1 MKLNDIVEHAKGRR
15 AKIYNRKPKN
25 MIEPHKPQAP
35 TGPVSE
41 AEVTLKPLAGAQEVD
56 VDGKAVG
63 TATTPQAATAI
74 SDLAKKGEFTPAT
87 SDNQQPAAMEDEVGT
102 PYFVKLTGNGPVVK
116 SGNGFTPIV
125 ASKIWDTMTP
135 EIEAKAHSQ
144 GFRKIT
150 LSVNGAMIPALEGGG
165 KVIVG
170 KTSYGTIVNSQNEEH
185 NHHGVDAS
193 GDVGGDATDSFLDQ
207 IKLQPEDD
215 IGHGI
220 SEMSRIRHLAGL
232 KEADAPSTLA
242 APAPAPT
249 TTAIVPAAD
258 VDPAETALKS
268 AQVDPELMQ
277 QVEANTVRDAEGDV
291 DLSATFQKIADQ
303 IPAEPQI
310 RAEWAEA
317 FKQFDEKFSHI
328 EQDPEFMKMTPEEQ
342 VKCKQ
347 DVQEVRALFQKFM
360 EFAVQMSNTVKSGA
374 RQVRT
379 AMAAPGAQNP
389 LQGVKT
395 LVPQQESADLTAML
409 RIAGLR

>member
-1 MKLNDIVEHAKGRR
+1 MKIKDITET
-15 AKIYNRKPKN
+15 
-25 MIEPHKPQAP
+25 Q
-35 TGPVSE
+35 
-41 AEVTLKPLAGAQEVD
+41 
-56 VDGKAVG
+56 VG
-63 TATTPQAATAI
+63 TISGSTRGPDGQPLYTMKDSNGVETKVPGKDIHTDPSGKGVTVAATGVP
-74 SDLAKKGEFTPAT
+74 S
-87 SDNQQPAAMEDEVGT
+87 GT
-102 PYFVKLTGNGPVVK
+102 PVNSSQPTLENGEGEENSEQVIKLANAGHE
-116 SGNGFTPIV
+116 
-125 ASKIWDTMTP
+125 P
-135 EIEAKAHSQ
+135 EEIAQHL
-144 GFRKIT
+144 GMDIND
-150 LSVNGAMIPALEGGG
+150 V
-165 KVIVG
+165 
-170 KTSYGTIVNSQNEEH
+170 YTIVSNFSGGDNIHPETDPDLIGSGQN
-185 NHHGVDAS
+185 V
-193 GDVGGDATDSFLDQ
+193 DVGGDATDSFLDQ

-232 KEADAPSTLA
+232 KEADAPVA
-242 APAPAPT
+242 APTPAPAPT

-342 VKCKQ
+342 VETKQ

-374 RQVRT
+374 QQVRT

-389 LQGVKT
+389 LKGVKT
-395 LVPQQESADLTAML
+395 LTPPVQETADDQLLKQML
-409 RIAGLR
+409 SIAGLR

>member
-1 MKLNDIVEHAKGRR
+1 MKLNDIVEHTKGRR

-25 MIEPHKPQAP
+25 TIEPHKPQAP
-35 TGPVSE
+35 EGPMSE

-185 NHHGVDAS
+185 NHHGVDAH

-215 IGHGI
+215 LGHGI
-220 SEMSRIRHLAGL
+220 SEMSRIRQLAGM
-232 KEADAPSTLA
+232 KEEVQTIGQ
-242 APAPAPT
+242 PAT

-268 AQVDPELMQ
+268 VQIDPAMMQ

-303 IPAEPQI
+303 IPAEEKI

-328 EQDPEFMKMTPEEQ
+328 EQDPDFMKMTPEEQ
-342 VKCKQ
+342 AKCKQ

-374 RQVRT
+374 QQIRT
-379 AMAAPGAQNP
+379 AATAPGAQNP
-389 LQGVKT
+389 LKGVKT
-395 LVPQQESADLTAML
+395 LAPTVQETADDLLLKQMLTIARL
-409 RIAGLR
+409 R